1 MQDIVGLLAVCTAG
15 ATLGYAAICGAVA
28 HHFTRAR
35 RRPPAEDDVR
45 EMQQHHVRFPA
56 RDRRAQIDA
65 WYLPAKPRTAAVIL
79 VHGKDSCRGDALKG
93 STVALARQLAA
104 HGLSVLMID
113 LRGHGAS
120 SRARLTYGVRERED
134 VLGAVDYLLDRG
146 YSPGAIGVL
155 GASMGGVAALHAAVG
170 DEAIGAV
177 IADSA
182 FADFGE
188 MIERAFTG
196 FGHLPRLFL
205 PGALAFGRALTGVDL
220 RRLCPVEQVRQLDG
234 RPVLIVHGEHDPF
247 IPVEHAHR
255 LATASRGALWVT
267 DSRSHIG
274 SMRDDPG
281 GYAARVVEFFWRHLD
296 QEPALALRS
305 GSPDQLLPSAA
316 GWSRCA

>member
-1 MQDIVGLLAVCTAG
+1 MQSILGLLAIGTA
-15 ATLGYAAICGAVA
+15 AAALGYAAICGAVA
-28 HHFTRAR
+28 HHFTHPR
-35 RRPPAEDDVR
+35 RRPPTDEDVR
-45 EMQQHHVRFPA
+45 EMQQHQVRFAA

-79 VHGKDSCRGDALKG
+79 VHGKDSCRGDAFKG
-93 STVALARQLAA
+93 STVALARQLGE

-146 YSPGAIGVL
+146 YAPGAIGVL
-155 GASMGGVAALHAAVG
+155 GASMGGVAALHAAAG

-177 IADSA
+177 VADSA
-182 FADFGE
+182 FADFSE
-188 MIERAFTG
+188 MIERAFSTRT
-196 FGHLPRLFL
+196 HMPRLFL

-220 RRLCPVEQVRQLDG
+220 WRLRPVDQVRQLDG

-247 IPVEHAHR
+247 IPVDHAHR

-281 GYAARVVEFFWRHLD
+281 GYAARVVAFFCQHLD
-296 QEPALALRS
+296 RELAAS
-305 GSPDQLLPSAA
+305 EA
-316 GWSRCA
+316 